1 MTGDALC
8 RRSGAFQSPSLMG
21 DIRQWLTGLPFC
33 FTDGGFVD
41 DTNFLEMVIDLLD
54 FSQVF
59 WTFDLSMD
67 TCCFRPI
74 PEPLWCHH

>member
-21 DIRQWLTGLPFC
+21 DIRQWLTGLPFR

-41 DTNFLEMVIDLLD
+41 NTNFLEMVIDLLD

-59 WTFDLSMD
+59 SGPSICQWIRVVFVQYL
-67 TCCFRPI
+67 
-74 PEPLWCHH
+74 

>member
-21 DIRQWLTGLPFC
+21 DIRQWLTGLPFR

-59 WTFDLSMD
+59 LDLR
-67 TCCFRPI
+67 FVNGYV
-74 PEPLWCHH
+74 LFFVQYL